1 MIHIRKGELLK
12 LCILRLPQIRAQSLP
27 GDSGKFCASDS
38 KEKRQKGADEHPYAL
53 LKDIGSVAGCHADIH
68 DIRHDQRN
76 HQFKKRLSRN
86 TEGRENKI
94 FFILPRIRKDTL

>member
-38 KEKRQKGADEHPYAL
+38 KEKRQKGADEHPCAL
-53 LKDIGSVAGCHADIH
+53 LKDIGSVAGRHADIH
-68 DIRHDQRN
+68 DIRHDQRD
-76 HQFKKRLSRN
+76 HQFKKRFRRD
-86 TEGRENKI
+86 TESGENKI
-94 FFILPRIRKDTL
+94 LFILP